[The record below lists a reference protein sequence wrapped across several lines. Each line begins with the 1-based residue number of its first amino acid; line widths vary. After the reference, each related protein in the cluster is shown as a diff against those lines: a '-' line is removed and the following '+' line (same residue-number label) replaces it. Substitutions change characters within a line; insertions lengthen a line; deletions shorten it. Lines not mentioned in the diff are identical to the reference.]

1 VWRHVVESLVTVMV
15 SGEWSIV
22 LTLYYSRIVAT
33 CLHALQALAA
43 LPARTSCKHMMTLIL
58 GDLETCMRAL
68 GTCVPSYTSR
78 ITRLFF
84 MLEARGLQG
93 AVGHVAAPEP
103 TSARRRGPKP

>member
-22 LTLYYSRIVAT
+22 LALYYSRIVAT

-58 GDLETCMRAL
+58 GDLETCTRAL
-68 GTCVPSYTSR
+68 GTCVPSCTSR

-84 MLEARGLQG
+84 MLEARGPQG